1 MTSVRSSTAR
11 SDAKSVASMA
21 ESAERDAK
29 NMLQRFLTG
38 GGASTT
44 SAAALSQHA
53 PLAPSHQLSRQPS
66 AASHVPSWQAPHSQ
80 ATASSHHTVSVAPSQ
95 QRMLSAAASHH
106 SYASQARSG
115 TAVSAVSSHRPA
127 VRTPLDA
134 SAAEDR
140 APAPA
145 PKKAA
150 QKKKVA
156 PRSKAKRAAEA
167 AAAAAAAAAEDS
179 DETGDAEWHQ
189 AFTASAGGVPAVDVA
204 APAGVYPLAADAV
217 AAADSP
223 RILSLSPL
231 LQDAALL
238 EQHVSAQEE
247 AERSAHEHQR
257 AQYEALQREAEMQAS
272 TQAAAAAQMRSI
284 ARDEE
289 VMKELQTVRQA
300 AEHLKMRVHEQQ
312 YEIRTLRDRLRLFGE
327 ATERDGQ
334 DAFAVVLQQL
344 ADGERTVA
352 ELRASVDAR
361 ERTIEGLRQAAHGG
375 GDAAG
380 SVAELEGR
388 LEELKHRNAVL
399 EAENAVMREERRTGA
414 RGDTAQGRIAEL
426 QHMNQILKTKSDQKQ
441 ASLADMEKLIRLHL
455 NIRGNAN
462 ENQLLQYMSGDASP
476 ATAKVT
482 PFHVE
487 RMM

>member
-29 NMLQRFLTG
+29 DMLQRFLTG
-38 GGASTT
+38 GGASAT
-44 SAAALSQHA
+44 SAAPSQHA
-53 PLAPSHQLSRQPS
+53 SLAPSQQLSRQPS
-66 AASHVPSWQAPHSQ
+66 AASHALSWQAPHSQ
-80 ATASSHHTVSVAPSQ
+80 ATAVSHHTVSVAPSQ
-95 QRMLSAAASHH
+95 QRMLSAAASHLSCGSH
-106 SYASQARSG
+106 VSQARSG
-115 TAVSAVSSHRPA
+115 TAVSAVSSQRPA

-150 QKKKVA
+150 QKKKAA

-167 AAAAAAAAAEDS
+167 VAAAAAAAEDS
-179 DETGDAEWHQ
+179 DETGEEEWHQ
-189 AFTASAGGVPAVDVA
+189 PFTASAGGVPAVDVA
-204 APAGVYPLAADAV
+204 APGVYPLAAAETS

-238 EQHVSAQEE
+238 ERHVSAREE
-247 AERSAHEHQR
+247 AERSAHEQQR
-257 AQYEALQREAEMQAS
+257 AHYEALQREAEMQAS

-289 VMKELQTVRQA
+289 VLKELQTVRQA

-361 ERTIEGLRQAAHGG
+361 ERTIESLRQSAHGG
-375 GDAAG
+375 GDGG
-380 SVAELEGR
+380 SNVAELEGR

-441 ASLADMEKLIRLHL
+441 ASLAVCTNRYPPPPSRVVTRLLHRTWK
-455 NIRGNAN
+455 NSSVCTSTS
-462 ENQLLQYMSGDASP
+462 E
-476 ATAKVT
+476 AT
-482 PFHVE
+482 
-487 RMM
+487 RMRTSCSST